1 MNTDPRM
8 PCANCNHTADE
19 HMQAQPMRCL
29 YGPATYKPIERLA
42 FRAWC
47 CSMYPKHP
55 RTGSFK
61 TIFVDDG
68 QLYAA
73 EDAQD
78 NEEYIVF
85 NHVGPVGPSFYERRG

>member
-1 MNTDPRM
+1 MSEDPRM

-19 HMQAQPMRCL
+19 HMQALPMRCL
-29 YGPATYKPIERLA
+29 YGPSTYKPIERLA
-42 FRAWC
+42 FREWF
-47 CSMYPKHP
+47 CSIHP
-55 RTGSFK
+55 AHRRTGDFK

-78 NEEYIVF
+78 NPEYVLFSHI
-85 NHVGPVGPSFYERRG
+85 GPVNESFYARR